1 MDHRSD
7 LAAALARIAALEFEL
22 KELRAGAGKAS
33 PGEVEGRARALAEL
47 ELARARAGAERADRD
62 KAAAATAAAV
72 AAATATTLKRAETA
86 ERTLARE
93 RETLTE
99 LRARVKSVESA
110 LELERVA
117 RKAAEKRAA
126 KAEKGDAEPGATRA
140 SRTVNSRREAMWR
153 QARLATLAPGA
164 LLATSSDTLNQAL
177 RSQRREHESYAAAG
191 ALRQAAGGEP
201 VLVHPRPAAMGFAE
215 VRVGPGMGEILVTTQ
230 DAVVDPARPKRRK
243 K

>member
-7 LAAALARIAALEFEL
+7 LAAALARIAALQFEL
-22 KELRAGAGKAS
+22 KELRAGAGKAA
-33 PGEVEGRARALAEL
+33 PGEVEGRARALAQAEV
-47 ELARARAGAERADRD
+47 ARARADAERAG
-62 KAAAATAAAV
+62 KQALAAAEAAAAAA
-72 AAATATTLKRAETA
+72 LRRAETA
-86 ERTLARE
+86 ERTLGRE
-93 RETLTE
+93 RETLTA

-126 KAEKGDAEPGATRA
+126 KAEKGEAEPGATRA

-177 RSQRREHESYAAAG
+177 RTQRREHESYAAAG
-191 ALRQAAGGEP
+191 SLRQAAGGEP

-243 K
+243 R

>member
-7 LAAALARIAALEFEL
+7 LAAALARIAALQLEL

-33 PGEVEGRARALAEL
+33 PGEVEGRARALAEA
-47 ELARARAGAERADRD
+47 EVARARADAERAG
-62 KAAAATAAAV
+62 KQAGAAAAAAA
-72 AAATATTLKRAETA
+72 LKRAETA

-126 KAEKGDAEPGATRA
+126 KAEKGEAEPGATRA

-164 LLATSSDTLNQAL
+164 LLATSADTLNQAL
-177 RSQRREHESYAAAG
+177 RSQRREHEAYAAAG
-191 ALRQAAGGEP
+191 SLRQAAGGEP

-243 K
+243 R